1 MWNTVFK
8 KVLEGNETRI
18 LSTQESENEQISYKT
33 IECDNSLT
41 LKEKLVKV
49 RVSKWANIIY
59 DIKNSVRFI
68 SCLKFF

>member
-8 KVLEGNETRI
+8 KVLEDNETRI

-33 IECDNSLT
+33 IQHDNSLT

-49 RVSKWANIIY
+49 RVSKWANII
-59 DIKNSVRFI
+59 
-68 SCLKFF
+68 